1 MNGLEVKMNKTIRK
15 TCYLLLTA
23 VMALAFCG
31 AAAVAVF
38 AAGTESTAENVQSL
52 IEALA
57 DKDDFR
63 VSDETQLSALKSAQQ
78 AFDALGEEEQAKVAN
93 KDKLEELAHIA
104 ENSGDE
110 WLTWYHG
117 SIDASEHVT
126 SSDSGYIKVNE
137 TEKSVEIRMLDRD
150 SNAGISSNTKDEYY
164 AQAYFLPGN
173 YAGDLEISFD
183 YVSTK
188 VKTGGRFFYVLAYA
202 NVVDGKLY
210 GVGTNVRT
218 FENAGAAFVCPTS
231 DKNMQDTNYTDNKV
245 NGTSITTEAGTKYH
259 FCMIIKGTTVS
270 VTVTDMSG
278 KVYKQATADYKTL
291 FGDTA
296 PEKREGGIVIGVN
309 ECQVKFSNFEIED
322 GKDQYFADQVSGLIS
337 ALPEAEEIVFG
348 DKAQIEAAR
357 AAYEALTEGQK
368 VLVENLEKLTA
379 AEKALKEIE
388 DAQLTPEEQEQVNKV
403 VELIGA
409 IKSPVTLEEENAVSA
424 ARSAYDKLASKQ
436 TAAVTN
442 YDVLLQAEADLF
454 AAAMNE
460 MPDKDAF
467 RVSENADMAVYE
479 TAARIYGN
487 TPEAAKDK
495 VAAGLLESF
504 EAFEKIVKNSGG
516 KYLTWF
522 DGSIDATEHVTS
534 SDSGYIKVNESEK
547 SVEIRMLDRDSNA
560 GISSNTKDEYYAQA
574 YFLPGN
580 YAGDLE
586 ISFDYV
592 STKVKTGGRFFYVLA
607 YANVVDGKLYG
618 VGTNVRTFENAGA
631 AFVCPTSDKNMQ
643 DTNYT
648 DKKVNGTSITTVA
661 GTKYHFYMIIK
672 GTTVSVTVTDMS
684 GKVYKQATADYKT
697 LFGDTAPEKREG
709 GIVIGVNECQVKFS
723 NFKIAT
729 GDEIYANE
737 VVNLINALP
746 AEEDL
751 TLEDK
756 AAVEAARSAYDAL
769 TEEQKA
775 FVSNLADLEAAEKK
789 IAALEKEEAD
799 KEQAEIDAVEAL
811 IEALGKKAELSDEY
825 KKKLDDAQAAYDA
838 LTEEQKAKV
847 ENYSELTARKSEY
860 ETLKTEQEES
870 DERVAEVIALIDA
883 LPSASVIAAED
894 EADIEAA
901 KAAYEKLSE
910 EEKAK
915 VTNYDK
921 LTAAIAALDG
931 IKNPEPAPE
940 PEKEGCNGCKSDA
953 AADVVICAVVA
964 LAAASV
970 LIILKKRKN

>member
-1 MNGLEVKMNKTIRK
+1 MNKTIRK

-337 ALPEAEEIVFG
+337 ALPEAEEVVFG
-348 DKAQIEAAR
+348 DKAQIEVAR
-357 AAYEALTEGQK
+357 AAYEALTEEQK
-368 VLVENLEKLTA
+368 VLVENLERLTA
-379 AEKALKEIE
+379 AEKALQEIE
-388 DAQLTPEEQEQVNKV
+388 DAQLTPEEQEQVNEV

-409 IKSPVTLEEENAVSA
+409 IKSPVTLEEENAISA

-460 MPDKDAF
+460 MPDKDEF

-504 EAFEKIVKNSGG
+504 EEFKKIVKNSGG

-648 DKKVNGTSITTVA
+648 DNKVNGTSITTEA
-661 GTKYHFYMIIK
+661 GTKYHFCMIIK

-799 KEQAEIDAVEAL
+799 KEQAEIDAVETL

-964 LAAASV
+964 LAAASM
-970 LIILKKRKN
+970 LIVLKKRKN

>member
-1 MNGLEVKMNKTIRK
+1 MNKTIRK
-15 TCYLLLTA
+15 TCYLLLIA

-57 DKDDFR
+57 DKDDFK

-78 AFDALGEEEQAKVAN
+78 AFDTLSEEEQAKVAN

-117 SIDASEHVT
+117 SMDPTYFTSPKGDGYIHADKAANTAEIKAVSRKCGAAHFPS
-126 SSDSGYIKVNE
+126 SSDLKPW
-137 TEKSVEIRMLDRD
+137 
-150 SNAGISSNTKDEYY
+150 YY
-164 AQAYFLPGN
+164 GGAYFLPGT
-173 YAGDLEISFD
+173 YYGDMEISFD
-183 YVSTK
+183 YSY
-188 VKTGGRFFYVLAYA
+188 KTLGEGGRFFYVLAYA
-202 NVVDGKLY
+202 DVVDGKLY

-218 FENAGAAFVCPTS
+218 IDHDGAAFVCPKS
-231 DKNMQDTNYTDNKV
+231 DGTMQDYNYSSVSGSTHKK
-245 NGTSITTEAGTKYH
+245 TTEGETYHFDMKIVGTK
-259 FCMIIKGTTVS
+259 MT
-270 VTVTDMSG
+270 VTVTAEG
-278 KVYKQATADYKTL
+278 GEVYKNATLDYAEH
-291 FGDTA
+291 FGSTA
-296 PEKREGGIVIGVN
+296 PAKREGGVVIGVN
-309 ECQVKFSNFEIED
+309 EQIVSFSNFEVKD

-337 ALPEAEEIVFG
+337 ALPESEEIVFG

-409 IKSPVTLEEENAVSA
+409 IKSPVTLEEENAISA

-522 DGSIDATEHVTS
+522 DGSIDASEHVTS

-661 GTKYHFYMIIK
+661 GTKYHFFMIIK

-838 LTEEQKAKV
+838 MTEEQKAKV

-964 LAAASV
+964 FAAASV
-970 LIILKKRKN
+970 LIVLKKRKN